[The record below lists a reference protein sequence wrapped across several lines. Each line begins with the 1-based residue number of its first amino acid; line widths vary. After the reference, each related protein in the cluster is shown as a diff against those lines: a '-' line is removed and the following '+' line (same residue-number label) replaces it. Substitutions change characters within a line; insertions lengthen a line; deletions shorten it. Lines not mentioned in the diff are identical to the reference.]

1 MDLFALL
8 RQLVDEG
15 GSDIFLSSGA
25 PPHMKVQ
32 DATRPIGTQS
42 LTGGEIRTMVT
53 TLMSQRQV
61 AQFDA
66 QLECNLGVNVGGMG
80 RFRVNVFMQRGE
92 PAAVIRFIPDRV
104 PTIQELGLPK
114 ELEALSLQKHGLIVL
129 AGPAGCGK
137 STTIAAMLDHR
148 NANAAGHILT
158 IEDPIEY
165 VHLHKKSVV
174 DQREVGV
181 DTLSLAD
188 ALRNALRE
196 DPDVVMLGEIRS
208 REAMQYAISFAET
221 GHLCLSTLH
230 AEDAAKGIDR
240 MVSFY
245 PADARPQILMDLALN
260 LRAVLSQRL
269 VAGEGGKRN
278 VAVDVLINTPDIAE
292 LLRTGDIEKV
302 RASAQ
307 KYAWMG
313 AAA

>member
-15 GSDIFLSSGA
+15 GSDIFLSAGA
-25 PPHMKVQ
+25 APHMKVQ
-32 DATRPIGTQS
+32 EATRPIGTQTLS
-42 LTGGEIRTMVT
+42 GGEIRTMIAT
-53 TLMSQRQV
+53 MMSQRQV

-66 QLECNLGVNVGGMG
+66 QLECNLGVNVGALG

-92 PAAVIRFIPDRV
+92 PAAVIRFIPASI
-104 PTIQELGLPK
+104 PTIEELGLPK
-114 ELEALSLQKHGLIVL
+114 ELEALSMQKHGLIVL

-137 STTIAAMLDHR
+137 STTIAAMLDYR
-148 NANAAGHILT
+148 NSHEAGHILT
-158 IEDPIEY
+158 IEDPIEF
-165 VHLHKKSVV
+165 VHLHKKCVV

-188 ALRNALRE
+188 ALHNALRE
-196 DPDVVMLGEIRS
+196 DPDVVMLGEIRT
-208 REAMQYAISFAET
+208 REAMQYAVSFAET

-245 PADARPQILMDLALN
+245 PADARPQILMDLSLN
-260 LRAVLSQRL
+260 LRAILTQRL
-269 VAGEGGKRN
+269 AAGEDGKRK
-278 VAVDVLINTPDIAE
+278 VAVDVLVNTPDIAD
-292 LLRTGDIEKV
+292 LLRAGDLEKV
-302 RASAQ
+302 RSSAQ
-307 KYAWMG
+307 KYSWMG

>member
-15 GSDIFLSSGA
+15 GSDIFLSAGA

-32 DATRPIGTQS
+32 DVTRPIGTQS

-61 AQFDA
+61 ALFEA
-66 QLECNLGVNVGGMG
+66 QLECNLGVNVGALG
-80 RFRVNVFMQRGE
+80 RFRANVFMQRGE
-92 PAAVIRFIPDRV
+92 PAAVVRFIPDRI

-114 ELEALSLQKHGLIVL
+114 ELEALSMQKHGLIVL

-148 NANAAGHILT
+148 NANAGGHILT
-158 IEDPIEY
+158 IEDPIEF
-165 VHLHKKSVV
+165 VHLHKKCVV

-208 REAMQYAISFAET
+208 REAMQYAIGFAET

-269 VAGEGGKRN
+269 MVGEGGKRK